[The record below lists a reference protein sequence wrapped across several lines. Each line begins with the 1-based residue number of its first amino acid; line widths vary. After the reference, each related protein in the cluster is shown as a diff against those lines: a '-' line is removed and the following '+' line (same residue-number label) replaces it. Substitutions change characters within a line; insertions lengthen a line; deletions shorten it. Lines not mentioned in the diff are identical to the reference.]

1 MDFDDVKHTLGK
13 ILKVIYQDRT
23 KLTDSTSDGG
33 ASAGRITAWRLE
45 QAVCNHLFDDHP
57 EQFGITEQESHV
69 LRDYIQSK
77 ADTGR
82 EYIEL
87 LHKEFPEFMDK
98 ENERYVDDVNTERK
112 MQGLMPLHL

>member
-1 MDFDDVKHTLGK
+1 MIASMLGTNVQGLAGYAAGYGGTGSAAGNAGAITEATNDVAARVLG
-13 ILKVIYQDRT
+13 
-23 KLTDSTSDGG
+23 
-33 ASAGRITAWRLE
+33 
-45 QAVCNHLFDDHP
+45 
-57 EQFGITEQESHV
+57 QFGITEQESHV